1 MTSRKLVQQGLIGA
15 LGFVLYAGAQAAVAQ
30 TYITS
35 IGDELALLFC
45 SQVRYNNTS
54 QFRNTLREYRLR
66 IRDIYPRVRCNGE
79 TMIQF
84 AQRHQAVDMGLFL
97 AASVTLREL
106 EASDDRTWSEK
117 LPEHNV
123 IRQAIEQRFE

>member
-15 LGFVLYAGAQAAVAQ
+15 LGFVLYAGAQATVAQ

-54 QFRNTLREYRLR
+54 QFRSTLREYRLR
-66 IRDIYPRVRCNGE
+66 IRDVYPRVRCNGE

-84 AQRHQAVDMGLFL
+84 SHRHQAADIGRLMVEN
-97 AASVTLREL
+97 LRAQDL
-106 EASDDRTWSEK
+106 EASQDFAWSQR
-117 LPEHNV
+117 LASQNP
-123 IRQAIEQRFE
+123 IRQAIEGRFK